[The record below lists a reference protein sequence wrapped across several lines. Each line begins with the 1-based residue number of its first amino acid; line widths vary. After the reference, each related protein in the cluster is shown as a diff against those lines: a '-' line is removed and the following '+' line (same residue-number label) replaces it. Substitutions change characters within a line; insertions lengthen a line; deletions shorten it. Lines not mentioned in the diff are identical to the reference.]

1 MLRRILTT
9 WILAMAI
16 TNGAM
21 AQETPQPPAQTSPP
35 AKPSQAPKAKV
46 VPAQPVTPMPRPAP
60 VPRVYTTPRAD
71 EDREAQAAPL
81 TMKVARNAHVAVSSR
96 MVNVRITGV
105 DGDMLE
111 ATATSDEGTHPV
123 KAQTS
128 GDEANPKI
136 LIYVPLT
143 PGRHADRDVTL
154 HIKLPRY
161 ATIEAVESLTGDI
174 NVSGIDAPVVVNT
187 NNGQITVTHV
197 ASLKASTRHG
207 EITAREI
214 KGDAI
219 ARSTNGD
226 LTLENIGGDVDVAA
240 TNGSLNVR
248 NTAGDLRAALTVGE
262 VVAYCV
268 KGRAEVN
275 TVSGSIQLFGVN
287 GDVEAVST
295 SGEVTFAGRIRAGG
309 RYKLKS
315 ISGAIEMHIQADAP
329 GFTATLITYNGDI
342 ETLFPLKL
350 DSQGSVGSINR
361 RIIGRFGD
369 GSAQLLLDS
378 FNGGVR
384 LAKAKAE
391 ELKACK

>member
-1 MLRRILTT
+1 
-9 WILAMAI
+9 MAI
-16 TNGAM
+16 TNGAAAL
-21 AQETPQPPAQTSPP
+21 AQETPQPPAQTPTP

-46 VPAQPVTPMPRPAP
+46 VPAQPATPRPAP
-60 VPRVYTTPRAD
+60 LPRVLVTPRAD
-71 EDREAQAAPL
+71 EDSEAQATPL
-81 TMKVARNAHVAVSSR
+81 TMKVARNAHIAVSSR

-105 DGDMLE
+105 DGDTLE
-111 ATATSDEGTHPV
+111 ATATSDEGTHQV
-123 KAQTS
+123 KAQAS

-136 LIYVPLT
+136 MIYVPLMS
-143 PGRHADRDVTL
+143 GRRADRDVHL
-154 HIKLPRY
+154 NIKLPRY

-174 NVSGIDAPVVVNT
+174 EVSGIDAPVAVNT
-187 NNGQITVTHV
+187 DNGQITVVRV

-214 KGDAI
+214 KGDAT

-248 NTAGDLRAALTVGE
+248 NAGGDVRANLTVGE
-262 VVAYCV
+262 VIAYCI

-275 TVSGSIQLFGVN
+275 TVSGSIQLFGVS

-315 ISGAIEMHIQADAP
+315 ISGAIEMHIQPDAP

-350 DSQGSVGSINR
+350 DSQASSGSINR

>member
-1 MLRRILTT
+1 
-9 WILAMAI
+9 MAI
-16 TNGAM
+16 TNGATAL
-21 AQETPQPPAQTSPP
+21 AQETPEPPAQTLPP
-35 AKPSQAPKAKV
+35 ARTPQAPKAKV
-46 VPAQPVTPMPRPAP
+46 APVQPPGTTPRPAP
-60 VPRVYTTPRAD
+60 RATTSRHD
-71 EDREAQAAPL
+71 EDSEAQATPL
-81 TMKVARNAHVAVSSR
+81 TMKVARNAHIAVSSR

-105 DGDMLE
+105 DGDTLE
-111 ATATSDEGTHPV
+111 ATATSDEGTHSV

-143 PGRHADRDVTL
+143 SGRHAGGDVNL
-154 HIKLPRY
+154 NIKLPRY
-161 ATIEAVESLTGDI
+161 ATVESVESLTGDI
-174 NVSGIDAPVVVNT
+174 EVSGIDAPVTVNT
-187 NNGQITVTHV
+187 NNGQITVVRV

-214 KGDAI
+214 KGDAV

-226 LTLENIGGDVDVAA
+226 LTLENIGGDVDAAA
-240 TNGSLNVR
+240 TNGSLSVR
-248 NTAGDLRAALTVGE
+248 NAAGDLRANLTVGE
-262 VVAYCV
+262 LVAHCI

-275 TVSGSIQLFGVN
+275 TVSGSIQLFGVT

-295 SGEVTFAGRIRAGG
+295 SGEVTFAGRVRAGG

-315 ISGAIEMHIQADAP
+315 ISGDIEMHIQADAP
-329 GFTATLITYNGDI
+329 GFTATLITYSGDI

-350 DSQGSVGSINR
+350 DSQASGGSNNR

-369 GSAQLLLDS
+369 GTAQLLLDS
-378 FNGGVR
+378 FSGGVR
-384 LAKAKAE
+384 LAKATAE

>member
-1 MLRRILTT
+1 M
-9 WILAMAI
+9 AMM
-16 TNGAM
+16 NGALAL
-21 AQETPQPPAQTSPP
+21 AQETPLPPAQTPSP
-35 AKPSQAPKAKV
+35 AKPAQAPKAKV
-46 VPAQPVTPMPRPAP
+46 APAQPATPAPRPPAR
-60 VPRVYTTPRAD
+60 PRVLVTPRAD
-71 EDREAQAAPL
+71 EDNEVQATPL
-81 TMKVARNAHVAVSSR
+81 TMKVARNARIAVSSR
-96 MVNVRITGV
+96 TVNVHITGV
-105 DGDMLE
+105 DGDTLE
-111 ATATSDEGTHPV
+111 AAATGDEGAHQV

-143 PGRHADRDVTL
+143 PGHHAGGDVNL
-154 HIKLPRY
+154 NIKLPRY
-161 ATIEAVESLTGDI
+161 ATVESIESLTGDI
-174 NVSGIDAPVVVNT
+174 EVSGIDAPVAVNT
-187 NNGQITVTHV
+187 NNGTVTIVRV
-197 ASLKASTRHG
+197 ASLKASSRHG

-214 KGDAI
+214 KGDAV

-226 LTLENIGGDVDVAA
+226 LTLENIGGDIDAAA
-240 TNGSLNVR
+240 TNGSLSVR
-248 NTAGDLRAALTVGE
+248 NAAGDLRANLTVGE
-262 VVAYCV
+262 VVAHCI

-275 TVSGSIQLFGVN
+275 TVSGSIQLFGVG
-287 GDVEAVST
+287 GDVDAVST

-329 GFTATLITYNGDI
+329 GFIATLTTWNGDI

-369 GSAQLLLDS
+369 GSAQLVLDS

-384 LAKAKAE
+384 LAKAKAD

>member
-1 MLRRILTT
+1 
-9 WILAMAI
+9 MAI
-16 TNGAM
+16 TNGATAR

-35 AKPSQAPKAKV
+35 AKPAQAPKAKV
-46 VPAQPVTPMPRPAP
+46 TPAQPATPMPRPAP
-60 VPRVYTTPRAD
+60 TPRVYTTPRAD
-71 EDREAQAAPL
+71 EDSETHATPL
-81 TMKVARNAHVAVSSR
+81 TMKVARNARIAVSSR
-96 MVNVRITGV
+96 MVNVRIIGI
-105 DGDMLE
+105 DGDTLE
-111 ATATSDEGTHPV
+111 ATATSDEGTHTV

-136 LIYVPLT
+136 MIYVPLT
-143 PGRHADRDVTL
+143 PGRHTDRDVNL
-154 HIKLPRY
+154 LIKLPRY
-161 ATIEAVESLTGDI
+161 APIEAVESLTGDI
-174 NVSGIDAPVVVNT
+174 DVSGIDAPVVVNT
-187 NNGQITVTHV
+187 NNGQITVARV

-214 KGDAI
+214 KGDTT
-219 ARSTNGD
+219 ARSSNGD

-240 TNGSLNVR
+240 INGSLNVR
-248 NTAGDLRAALTVGE
+248 NAAGDLRANLTVGE
-262 VVAYCV
+262 VVAYCI

-275 TVSGSIQLFGVN
+275 TVSGSIQLFGVT

-315 ISGAIEMHIQADAP
+315 ISGAIEMHIQPDAP
-329 GFTATLITYNGDI
+329 GFTATLMTYNGDI

-350 DSQGSVGSINR
+350 DSQASGGSMNR

-384 LAKAKAE
+384 LAKAKPE

>member
-1 MLRRILTT
+1 
-9 WILAMAI
+9 MAI
-16 TNGAM
+16 TNGAIAL
-21 AQETPQPPAQTSPP
+21 AQETPEPPAQTPPP
-35 AKPSQAPKAKV
+35 AKTPQAPKAKV
-46 VPAQPVTPMPRPAP
+46 APVPPPGSTPRPAP
-60 VPRVYTTPRAD
+60 TPRIYAVPRPDPDD
-71 EDREAQAAPL
+71 EPQAAPL
-81 TMKVARNAHVAVSSR
+81 TMKVARNAHIAVSSR

-105 DGDMLE
+105 DGDTLE
-111 ATATSDEGTHPV
+111 ATATSDEGTHAV

-143 PGRHADRDVTL
+143 AGRHAGREVNL

-161 ATIEAVESLTGDI
+161 VTVESVESMTGDI
-174 NVSGIDAPVVVNT
+174 EVSGIEAPVAVNT
-187 NNGQITVTHV
+187 NNGQITVVRV
-197 ASLKASTRHG
+197 ASLKAMTRHG

-226 LTLENIGGDVDVAA
+226 LTLENIGGDVDAAA

-248 NTAGDLRAALTVGE
+248 NAAGDLRANLTVGDL
-262 VVAYCV
+262 VAHCI

-275 TVSGSIQLFGVN
+275 TVSGSIQLFGVT

-295 SGEVTFAGRIRAGG
+295 SGEVTYAGRIRAGG

-315 ISGAIEMHIQADAP
+315 ISGDIEMHIQTDAP

-350 DSQGSVGSINR
+350 DSQASGGSSNR

-369 GSAQLLLDS
+369 GSAQLQLDS
-378 FNGGVR
+378 FSGGVR
-384 LAKAKAE
+384 LAKATAE